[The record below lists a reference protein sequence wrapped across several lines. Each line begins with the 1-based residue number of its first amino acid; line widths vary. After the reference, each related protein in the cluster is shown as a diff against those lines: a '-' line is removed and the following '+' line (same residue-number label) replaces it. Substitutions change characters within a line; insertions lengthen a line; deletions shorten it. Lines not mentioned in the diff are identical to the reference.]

1 MLHAE
6 ERKITLEWRVHWSEK
21 RKALTSTSCLE
32 GEGLHL
38 RTCGVAKFWV
48 VAEIQNLMATT
59 VFFFFFKDGLWEV
72 HLRFNSTFSKEKIK
86 HLETL

>member
-59 VFFFFFKDGLWEV
+59 VFFFFF
-72 HLRFNSTFSKEKIK
+72 LRMDYGRFIWGSIARFPKRK
-86 HLETL
+86 